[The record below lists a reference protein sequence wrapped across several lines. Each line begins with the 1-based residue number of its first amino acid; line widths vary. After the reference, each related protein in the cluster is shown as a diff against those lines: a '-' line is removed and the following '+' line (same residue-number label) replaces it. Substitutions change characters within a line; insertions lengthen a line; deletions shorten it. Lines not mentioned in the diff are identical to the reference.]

1 MYKKYSDMEIG
12 MIDIITSK
20 KYREFYNS
28 VFKNNASIEEVVE
41 LINKNVGEVAKELH
55 IGKILCTM
63 ESDIPQHISL
73 DKKDPYKNV
82 QFHSGADFDD
92 RPECFTY
99 NTGDRQ
105 KAIVSVYPI
114 KGYCWNDC
122 EIEEIEFLCKNIYA
136 ICGRTRLI
144 DIADKATYYDRL
156 TGLHNINSFTMTG
169 GRLCYQR
176 LLANYTAMYLN
187 IKNFK
192 YIDTKYGNKA
202 GDLALAEYGRFLK
215 GYIREDEAVCR
226 LGGDNFTFL
235 IKKERKQE
243 AIKDL
248 SCVRLNIALPTGKIE
263 IDIRSRIGV
272 YDITEADDI
281 SSVMNSI
288 SAAINAAK
296 QSHTEDVVVFN
307 KSIMDNLEMKHQ
319 ITSDFPKALAN
330 EEFVVYYQPKI
341 DLNSNEMCGC
351 EALVRWKKDDKII
364 PPGLFIP
371 TLEYDGAICSLDFYM
386 LDRVCRDIK
395 KWEEEGIEPVTV
407 SVNFS
412 KIHLHNPNI
421 ADNILSIV
429 KKHDIDSR
437 YIEIELTEMSDYD
450 DCESLKTLVQKMK
463 ENGVMTSIDDFG
475 TGFSSLNLLTDF
487 MFDIVKLDKSFI
499 DNIIK
504 HNDSTDEIV
513 IRNIVKMV
521 KELNMK
527 AVAEGVETVEQATLL
542 KSLGCNI
549 VQGYLYDRPLCH
561 EDFTKRLRDRKYSI
575 NKIE

>member
-1 MYKKYSDMEIG
+1 
-12 MIDIITSK
+12 MIDILTSK
-20 KYREFYNS
+20 KFRDFYNS
-28 VFKNNASIEEVVE
+28 VLRNDDSIEEVTK
-41 LINKNVGEVAKELH
+41 LINDNIGEVAKELH
-55 IGKILCTM
+55 IGEIHCDV
-63 ESDIPQHISL
+63 ESDIPQQVSA
-73 DKKDPYKNV
+73 DKKNPYMGMC
-82 QFHSGADFDD
+82 FHSGEDYDD
-92 RPECFTY
+92 RPERYTY
-99 NTGDRQ
+99 NTGDGQRI
-105 KAIVSVYPI
+105 IVSVYPV
-114 KGYCWNDC
+114 KGYCWSDC
-122 EIEEIEFLCKNIYA
+122 EKEEVEFLCKNIYA
-136 ICGRTRLI
+136 ICGRARLI
-144 DIADKATYYDRL
+144 NMANRAIYYDRL
-156 TGLHNINSFTMTG
+156 TGLPNIHSFTMTG

-192 YIDTKYGNKA
+192 YIDTKYGNRA
-202 GDLALAEYGRFLK
+202 GDIALAEYGRFLN

-248 SCVRLNIALPTGKIE
+248 SCVRLSIILPSGKAEIE
-263 IDIRSRIGV
+263 IKSRIGV
-272 YDITEADDI
+272 YDISEADDV

-307 KSIMDNLEMKHQ
+307 KSIMDNLEMKHK
-319 ITSDFPKALAN
+319 ITSEFPKALAN

-351 EALVRWKKDDKII
+351 EALVRWKKEDRII

-371 TLEYDGAICSLDFYM
+371 VLEYDGAICSLDFYM
-386 LDRVCRDIK
+386 LDKVCRDIK
-395 KWEEEGIEPVTV
+395 EWQQEGLEPVTV

-412 KIHLHNPNI
+412 KIHLNNPDI
-421 ADNILSIV
+421 ADNILSIIR
-429 KKHDIDSR
+429 KHDIDTR
-437 YIEIELTEMSDYD
+437 YIEVELTEMSDYN

-513 IRNIVKMV
+513 IRNIIKMV

-527 AVAEGVETVEQATLL
+527 AVAEGVETVEQAALL
-542 KSLGCNI
+542 KNLGCNI
-549 VQGYLYDRPLCH
+549 VQGYLYDKPLCH
-561 EDFTKRLRDRKYSI
+561 DDFTERLREKRYSVNRI
-575 NKIE
+575 